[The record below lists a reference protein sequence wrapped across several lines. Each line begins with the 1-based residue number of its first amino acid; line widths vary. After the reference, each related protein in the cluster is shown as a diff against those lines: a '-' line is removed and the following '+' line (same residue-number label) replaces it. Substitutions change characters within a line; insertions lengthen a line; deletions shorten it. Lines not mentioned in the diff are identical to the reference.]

1 MTATDDLPPPP
12 GHPAAAGVHPGTL
25 LPRSERLGRL
35 ARVRGPLVLGG
46 LVGVAT
52 LALHLRDP
60 HQTGSW
66 GYCPWLALTG
76 FYCPGCG
83 GLRAVNELSSGDLVG
98 AASSNLV
105 FVAAVPLLLWWWV
118 RWLQR
123 SWTGAERPATSSAR
137 SGALI
142 AVFAVVMVVFGVVRN
157 LPAGSWLAP

>member
-1 MTATDDLPPPP
+1 M
-12 GHPAAAGVHPGTL
+12 
-25 LPRSERLGRL
+25 
-35 ARVRGPLVLGG
+35 G
-46 LVGVAT
+46 LAT

-60 HQTGSW
+60 HQSGSW

-83 GLRAVNELSSGDLVG
+83 GLRAVNDLGNGDLIG
-98 AASSNLV
+98 AASSNIV
-105 FVAAVPLLLWWWV
+105 FVAAVPLLVLWWM

-123 SWTGAERPATSSAR
+123 SWSGGERPAMSSAR

-142 AVFAVVMVVFGVVRN
+142 AVFTVVMVVFGVVRN